1 MKTLNEQNVDA
12 SPIKQFAAWWA
23 DAEAA
28 RITEVNAMALSTV
41 DAQDVPHTRIV
52 YLKGVDEKGFIFF
65 SNYHSEKGNNIAGNA
80 HVALLFF
87 WKELERQVRIE
98 GSAEKISEEESDAY
112 FNSRPAGSRIGAWAS
127 PQSTVIASRAILEKN
142 VTEIEQRFAGKSI
155 ERPPHWGG
163 YRVIPTH
170 LEFWQRRPS
179 RLHDRIKY
187 SRQKNGRWSICRLA
201 P

>member
-1 MKTLNEQNVDA
+1 MLSEQTVDA
-12 SPIKQFAAWWA
+12 SPIKQFMAWWA

-28 RITEVNAMALSTV
+28 RINDAHAMALSTV
-41 DAQDVPHTRIV
+41 DAMAVPHTRIV
-52 YLKGVDEKGFIFF
+52 FLKGVDEKGFVFF

-98 GSAEKISEEESDAY
+98 GIAKKTSELESDTY
-112 FNSRPAGSRIGAWAS
+112 FHSRPAGSRIGAWAS
-127 PQSTVIASRAILEKN
+127 PQSKVIASRAILDTN
-142 VTEIEQRFAGKSI
+142 VAEIEQRFAGKPI

-163 YRVIPTH
+163 YRVIPAH
-170 LEFWQRRPS
+170 LEFWQGRPS

-187 SRQKNGRWSICRLA
+187 SLQEDGSWDIYRLA